1 MLPVEGFTCFPGKMW
16 DKVLSKVKKA
26 VVFMDDK
33 CAESLHWSGGATC
46 VFEAGARNLKQFSSF
61 EAGGENEPKA
71 VFVVS
76 TLLKG
81 RTADIIKDIIGLSHF
96 QYCVVFTTV
105 AHSLHLIANNVSAE
119 LEGKPVFDNF
129 EEKLCEWM
137 GNINYTAEVIHAPVD
152 FARVSQQLLLVPAF
166 GHLFPL
172 LPRDLETININR
184 PEKKKFGSLSD
195 VDMPSLTPEL
205 QIEIKSLAS
214 ALNSMF
220 EFSSTREES
229 FAVGPM
235 SRLIAGELANHPQ
248 AKNRRKT
255 APNKASFV
263 FIDRTLDLTGA
274 AGHHGD
280 SLVEKMLSVL
290 QRLPGHTVDVQ
301 VDMLELTNLQP
312 TPDCQLT
319 LAPGCL
325 AQIQTPTGRLL
336 WETML
341 VSKQKEAVMEVRRQ
355 LVEAASKE
363 NLPIKMSLGRVTA
376 EQLCSYV
383 RLFRNNWEA
392 MESHCGVLQLSLATA
407 QTLHHPTLP
416 RWDACLA
423 FEKALLEALG
433 DCDFAG
439 VLKLLLPKMKPL
451 RTPGDQL
458 PESGS
463 SLGFRAEDEC
473 GPDELLVLLVYLYSL
488 AAEAKPADDE
498 DEAGEDVEKMER
510 DLIEALTLVIS
521 REAELSPLMQKLTGC
536 SSSVELT
543 MERAHTAV
551 EGVFETLRELSHARD
566 HLKHF
571 KSVYAASDGVHQ
583 ALYRPF
589 LRQVLEQIFHP
600 DRTDCP
606 DMEHMSGGLTD
617 LLKTGFSM
625 FMKVSRPHPSD
636 HALLLLFLVGGVTPS
651 ELRLIREVVSA
662 HKPGTQVLVL
672 SNRLL
677 RPADVPELLFTS
689 QRLMPDIGV

>member
-1 MLPVEGFTCFPGKMW
+1 MLPAEGFTCFPGKMW

-33 CAESLHWSGGATC
+33 CAESLHWSGGANI

-81 RTADIIKDIIGLSHF
+81 RTADIMKDIIGLSHF

-105 AHSLHLIANNVSAE
+105 AHSIHLIANNVTAE
-119 LEGKPVFDNF
+119 LEGNPVFEKF

-137 GNINYTAEVIHAPVD
+137 GDMNYTAEVMHAPVV
-152 FARVSQQLLLVPAF
+152 FTRVSQQLLLVPTFA
-166 GHLFPL
+166 HLFPL
-172 LPRDLETININR
+172 LPQDLDTINIKR
-184 PEKKKFGSLSD
+184 PEKKRFGSLTD

-214 ALNSMF
+214 AVNSMF
-220 EFSSTREES
+220 EFTSTREES

-255 APNKASFV
+255 STNKASIV

-280 SLVEKMLSVL
+280 SLVEKILTVL
-290 QRLPGHTVDVQ
+290 RRLPGHTADVQ
-301 VDMLELTNLQP
+301 VDMLELTNLQR
-312 TPDCQLT
+312 TPDCQPT

-325 AQIQTPTGRLL
+325 AQTQSPTARLL

-376 EQLCSYV
+376 EQLSSYV
-383 RLFRNNWEA
+383 QLFRSNWEA
-392 MESHCGVLQLSLATA
+392 LERHCEVLQLALATA
-407 QTLHHPTLP
+407 QTLRHPTLP
-416 RWDACLA
+416 RWDTCLA
-423 FEKALLEALG
+423 LERLLLQALG
-433 DCDFAG
+433 DSDFAG
-439 VLKLLLPKMKPL
+439 VLRQLLPLMKP
-451 RTPGDQL
+451 
-458 PESGS
+458 
-463 SLGFRAEDEC
+463 AADEC

-488 AAEAKPADDE
+488 AAEAQPADDE
-498 DEAGEDVEKMER
+498 DEEEVEKVER
-510 DLIEALTLVIS
+510 ELIGALTLVIT
-521 REAELSPLMQKLTGC
+521 REAELSPLLQKLTGC
-536 SSSVELT
+536 SCSAELT

-571 KSVYAASDGVHQ
+571 KSVYTASDGVHQ
-583 ALYRPF
+583 ATYRPF
-589 LRQVLEQIFHP
+589 LRQVLEEIFHP

-606 DMEHMSGGLTD
+606 DIEHMSGGLTE

-636 HALLLLFLVGGVTPS
+636 HNLLLLFLVGGVTPS

-677 RPADVPELLFTS
+677 RPTDVPELLFTS